1 MCNLI
6 FSQLLFLLPHQK
18 TYNQAL
24 ALLKKNDVT
33 NALLVLDTLETNTAA
48 TLLLRQKAIFLKGD
62 VHFNLNEND
71 LARDEYLK
79 LAGASLADELRKDKV
94 CFQLAMCYYRL
105 EDRNCANQWWQT
117 ILSEVP
123 NTPLRKQIEFWLGK

>member
-1 MCNLI
+1 MYNLI
-6 FSQLLFLLPHQK
+6 FSQLLFLYQHQK
-18 TYNQAL
+18 ACTHAL
-24 ALLKKNDVT
+24 TLLKN
-33 NALLVLDTLETNTAA
+33 
-48 TLLLRQKAIFLKGD
+48 
-62 VHFNLNEND
+62 ND